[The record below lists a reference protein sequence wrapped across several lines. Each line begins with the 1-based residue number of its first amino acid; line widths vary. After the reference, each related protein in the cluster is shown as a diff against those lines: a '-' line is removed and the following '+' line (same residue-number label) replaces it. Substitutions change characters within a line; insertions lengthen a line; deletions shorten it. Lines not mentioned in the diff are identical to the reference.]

1 MQDHFIVM
9 SVNIRRALKNIRT
22 SDHAR
27 RMALLRGINLEELA
41 KCMIEFEVIEEYP
54 DDPRG
59 YSCLLL
65 VKVENKVIHV
75 VCAPKGDVLLVI
87 SIYEPDV
94 EEWEPN
100 MKTRKRSKK

>member
-1 MQDHFIVM
+1 M
-9 SVNIRRALKNIRT
+9 SADIRRALKNIRI

-27 RMALLRGINLEELA
+27 RRALVRGINLEELA
-41 KCMIEFEVIEEYP
+41 KCMIEFEVAEEYP

-65 VKVENKVIHV
+65 VKVGAKVVHV

-87 SIYEPDV
+87 SLYEPDV
-94 EEWEPN
+94 EEWESDL
-100 MKTRKRSKK
+100 KTRKRSEK